1 MDTFAHTS
9 HPVKEE
15 RKQREVRATTSSR
28 PSSPFPPLPLHNSLL
43 FMTLGVAESTSLV
56 ARSHGRE
63 AGEEGEQLVSRD
75 DGAGR
80 VAHSLLPR
88 GRLSRQSDGQES
100 SIESMNWLDLQKS
113 ENTFSLNPQKI
124 SFLHFPISAQC
135 LNAFISA
142 PRKSHLL

>member
-1 MDTFAHTS
+1 MDTFAHMN

-15 RKQREVRATTSSR
+15 RKQKEVRATTSSR
-28 PSSPFPPLPLHNSLL
+28 PSSPFPPLPLRNSLL

-80 VAHSLLPR
+80 VAHSLRPR

-100 SIESMNWLDLQKS
+100 SIKSMNWLDLQKS
-113 ENTFSLNPQKI
+113 ENTFSLHPPKI
-124 SFLHFPISAQC
+124 SFLYFPISAQS

-142 PRKSHLL
+142 TRKSHLL